1 MYPSGRASARG
12 PGHLGV
18 RAAESYGQGMA
29 AQPPVIAVVGAGAVG
44 GYYGARLAQH
54 GHDVHFLLRGD
65 YDAVRTR
72 GWTIESR
79 DGDFSLPAAAVRAY
93 DDPRRMPKADLV
105 IIALKSTAN
114 DRFGP
119 LVAPLL
125 RDGTAILTL
134 QNGLGNEERLAG
146 LFGAGRIL
154 GGMAFVC
161 INRAG
166 PGVVRHT
173 DHGVIRL
180 GDFTPPG
187 RSGRALEIAAMF
199 NASRVRCEVLDD
211 LRWGR
216 WQKLTWNV
224 PFNGLGATFDL
235 TTDKLINSEEGRR
248 LVAELIREVIA
259 AARADGVELPES
271 LVETQISNTTS
282 MGPYRSSMQVDR
294 QENRPMEVE
303 AILGEPLR
311 RAQARGVKVPVLES
325 LYRAARVVD
334 AAAGR

>member
-1 MYPSGRASARG
+1 M
-12 PGHLGV
+12 
-18 RAAESYGQGMA
+18 
-29 AQPPVIAVVGAGAVG
+29 IAIVGAGAVG

-72 GWTIESR
+72 GWTVQSC
-79 DGDFSLPAAAVRAY
+79 DGDFALPPEQVRVY
-93 DDPRRMPKADLV
+93 DDPRRMPRADLV
-105 IIALKSTAN
+105 IVTLKSTAN
-114 DRFGP
+114 DQFERLIP
-119 LVAPLL
+119 PLL
-125 RDGTAILTL
+125 GDGTMILTL
-134 QNGLGNEERLAG
+134 QNGLGNEERLAE
-146 LFGAGRIL
+146 LFGAGRVL

-161 INRAG
+161 INREPG
-166 PGVVRHT
+166 GVVRHT
-173 DHGVIRL
+173 DHGIIRL

-187 RSGRALEIAAMF
+187 RSERAVRIAGMF
-199 NASRVRCEVLDD
+199 NASRVKCEVLDD

-235 TTDKLINSEEGRR
+235 STDRLIGSDEGRR
-248 LVAELIREVIA
+248 LVADLIREVIA
-259 AARADGVELPES
+259 AARGDGVELPES
-271 LVETQISNTTS
+271 LVDTQVDNTTT

-294 QENRPMEVE
+294 QEGRPMEVE

-311 RAQARGVKVPVLES
+311 RAQARGVPVPILES

-334 AAAGR
+334 AGIARR